1 MRNATTTTHHADV
14 GNVHGVVSGECVLA
28 LKGMFDS
35 PEQQDFECSLTH
47 HGEETGKLR

>member
-1 MRNATTTTHHADV
+1 MTHSEDV
-14 GNVHGVVSGECVLA
+14 RSLNDVVSGECVLA

-35 PEQQDFECSLTH
+35 PEQQDFECTLTH